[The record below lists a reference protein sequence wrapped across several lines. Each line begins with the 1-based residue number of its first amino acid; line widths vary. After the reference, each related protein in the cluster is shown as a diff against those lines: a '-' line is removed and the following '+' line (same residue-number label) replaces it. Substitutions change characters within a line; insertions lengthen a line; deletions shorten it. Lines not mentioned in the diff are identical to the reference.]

1 MLRVLIA
8 DDHGITREGLKRI
21 LTDYPETVHVG
32 NAANAAQ
39 TLSMVRRNE
48 WDLVLLDISLPDKS
62 GLDVL
67 KSIKKDRPALPVLV
81 LSMYPVDQYA
91 LRVLKAGGAGY
102 LTKESAPEQLLAA
115 VRKVSEGGRFITP
128 ELAEH
133 MAKELA
139 DGTPML
145 PHESLSDR
153 EFEVLRLI
161 ASGKTPTEIAGHL
174 SLSVKT
180 ISTYRTRLLHKM
192 GMRHNAELT
201 HYAISNRLVF

>member
-8 DDHGITREGLKRI
+8 DDHAITREGLKRI
-21 LTDYPETVHVG
+21 LTDHPEAVHVG

-39 TLSMVRRNE
+39 TLSMVRKND

-62 GLDVL
+62 GLEVL

-91 LRVLKAGGAGY
+91 LRVLKAGGSGY

-133 MAKELA
+133 MARELA
-139 DGTPML
+139 GGTPAL

-161 ASGKTPTEIAGHL
+161 ASGRTPTEIAGHL

>member
-8 DDHGITREGLKRI
+8 DDHAITREGLKRI
-21 LTDYPETVHVG
+21 LTDYPEAVHVG

-39 TLSMVRRNE
+39 TLSMVRKND

-62 GLDVL
+62 GLEVL

-91 LRVLKAGGAGY
+91 LRVLKAGGSGY

-133 MAKELA
+133 MARELA
-139 DGTPML
+139 EGTPTL

-161 ASGKTPTEIAGHL
+161 ASGRTPTEIAGHL

>member
-8 DDHGITREGLKRI
+8 DDHAITREGLKRI
-21 LTDYPETVHVG
+21 LTDYPEAVHVG

-39 TLSMVRRNE
+39 TLSMVRKND

-62 GLDVL
+62 GLEVL

-91 LRVLKAGGAGY
+91 LRVLKAGGSGY

-133 MAKELA
+133 MARELA
-139 DGTPML
+139 GGTPAL

-161 ASGKTPTEIAGHL
+161 ASGRTPTEIAGHL

>member
-8 DDHGITREGLKRI
+8 DDHAITREGLKRI
-21 LTDYPETVHVG
+21 LTDYPKPLHVG

-39 TLSMVRRNE
+39 TLSMVRKNE

-91 LRVLKAGGAGY
+91 LRVLKAGGSGY

-115 VRKVSEGGRFITP
+115 VRKVFEGGRFITP

-133 MAKELA
+133 MARELA
-139 DGTPML
+139 GGTPML
-145 PHESLSDR
+145 PHEGLSDR

-161 ASGKTPTEIAGHL
+161 ASGRTPTEIAAHL

>member
-8 DDHGITREGLKRI
+8 DDHAITREGLKRI
-21 LTDYPETVHVG
+21 LTDYPEAVHVG

-39 TLSMVRRNE
+39 TLSMVRKND

-62 GLDVL
+62 GLEVL

-91 LRVLKAGGAGY
+91 LRVLKAGGSGY

-128 ELAEH
+128 ELADH
-133 MAKELA
+133 MARELA
-139 DGTPML
+139 GGTPTL

-161 ASGKTPTEIAGHL
+161 ASGRTPTEIAGHL

>member
-1 MLRVLIA
+1 M
-8 DDHGITREGLKRI
+8 
-21 LTDYPETVHVG
+21 
-32 NAANAAQ
+32 
-39 TLSMVRRNE
+39 
-48 WDLVLLDISLPDKS
+48 VLLDISASDKS
-62 GLDVL
+62 GLDVSEHQENGRL
-67 KSIKKDRPALPVLV
+67 TVLV
-81 LSMYPVDQYA
+81 LSMYPIGQYA

-133 MAKELA
+133 MARELA
-139 DGTPML
+139 GGSPTL
-145 PHESLSDR
+145 RHEGLSDR

-161 ASGKTPTEIAGHL
+161 ASGRTPTEIAAHL

-201 HYAISNRLVF
+201 HYAIANRLVF

>member
-8 DDHGITREGLKRI
+8 DDHAITREGLKRI
-21 LTDYPETVHVG
+21 LTDYPKPLHVG

-39 TLSMVRRNE
+39 TLSMVRKNE

-91 LRVLKAGGAGY
+91 LRVLKAGGSGY

-133 MAKELA
+133 MARELA
-139 DGTPML
+139 GGTPTL
-145 PHESLSDR
+145 PHEGLSDR

-161 ASGKTPTEIAGHL
+161 ASGRTPTEIAGHL